1 MYLGSIGGFM
11 KKKIRVKPSKSQS
24 VLGLIVG
31 LIFVFIG
38 ITTISQMGAFGIAWT
53 VIAIVITVTHGM
65 NVFSDKGVVTE
76 VIEFNSEND
85 LDSINGFK
93 AEKIEEK
100 YNFDEKLRK
109 LKKLRDDGVLSEL
122 EYQIKKQEIL
132 EEKW

>member
-1 MYLGSIGGFM
+1 M
-11 KKKIRVKPSKSQS
+11 KKIRVKPSKSQS
-24 VLGLIVG
+24 ILGLIVG

-65 NVFSDKGVVTE
+65 NVFSDKGVTTE
-76 VIEFNSEND
+76 VIEVSSEND
-85 LDSINGFK
+85 LDRINGLK
-93 AEKIEEK
+93 VEKVEEK

-122 EYQIKKQEIL
+122 EYQIKKKEIL

>member
-1 MYLGSIGGFM
+1 M

-38 ITTISQMGAFGIAWT
+38 ITTISQMGAFGIVWT

-65 NVFSDKGVVTE
+65 NVFSDKGVATE

>member
-1 MYLGSIGGFM
+1 M

-24 VLGLIVG
+24 ILGLIVG

-65 NVFSDKGVVTE
+65 NVFSDKGVTTE
-76 VIEFNSEND
+76 VIEVSSEND
-85 LDSINGFK
+85 LDRINGLK
-93 AEKIEEK
+93 VEKVEEK

-122 EYQIKKQEIL
+122 EYQIKKKEIL

>member
-1 MYLGSIGGFM
+1 M

-100 YNFDEKLRK
+100 YNFDEKLKK

>member
-1 MYLGSIGGFM
+1 M

-24 VLGLIVG
+24 ILGLIVG

-65 NVFSDKGVVTE
+65 NVFSDKGVATE
-76 VIEFNSEND
+76 VIEVSSEND
-85 LDSINGFK
+85 LDRINDLK
-93 AEKIEEK
+93 VEKVEEK

-122 EYQIKKQEIL
+122 EYQIKKKEIL